1 MRDVRHAE
9 NELVVAVHLLV
20 NVRVSGESINRL
32 VNAWEATDYANRDG
46 GPADLQALRDAAEDF
61 RHFILGRSLSVFSLP
76 HGKEALNCLEAA
88 LHTYIAARKAESDD
102 TPPEAGWPWEREH
115 GLVG

>member
-1 MRDVRHAE
+1 MRDVRQAE

-20 NVRVSGESINRL
+20 NVPVTVKAVKRMTD
-32 VNAWEATDYANRDG
+32 AWHATDYALRDD
-46 GPADLQALRDAAEDF
+46 GPPELQALRDAAEDF
-61 RHFILGRSLSVFSLP
+61 RHFILGRSLSVFSRP

-102 TPPEAGWPWEREH
+102 SPPEAGWPWEREH